1 MKKGKLLCQTKIP
14 VKLRLNHNIPYCSG
28 IIVLISLILS
38 LIIFDLS
45 IYQKGIY
52 LFAIFFIPLV
62 LNDLR
67 PDLVPIKIY
76 KNGLKLPFAHIHH
89 IFLHRQFIQFNTI
102 TQIIINYKIPVSL
115 KEFLE
120 NENLYPSDENE
131 LQNTIFENRILERIG
146 RKKLKISEEEY
157 VKKFAIFGD
166 IIVKTTNVKTFKIMD
181 KGKYELLEFI
191 KLMRELHPEI
201 EIEETEEIPIIRD

>member
-1 MKKGKLLCQTKIP
+1 M
-14 VKLRLNHNIPYCSG
+14 
-28 IIVLISLILS
+28 
-38 LIIFDLS
+38 
-45 IYQKGIY
+45 
-52 LFAIFFIPLV
+52 
-62 LNDLR
+62 
-67 PDLVPIKIY
+67 
-76 KNGLKLPFAHIHH
+76 
-89 IFLHRQFIQFNTI
+89 
-102 TQIIINYKIPVSL
+102 

>member
-14 VKLRLNHNIPYCSG
+14 IKLRLNHNIPYCSG